1 MKLSMM
7 KYKDIWGM
15 LVLMSI
21 YIIAIWYK
29 FDVVPTIMETSSVFL
44 VVIATALMRRQMV
57 SGLTVGI
64 ISNVISIVYFSSLGL
79 YGQAAQRL
87 VVIGFRSR
95 SIATWKTRKDGT
107 VLKPSTMTW
116 KWQLI
121 LMGILTVIVLCAS
134 YYGFITAIDW
144 LSASMIIAFNILMI
158 WKKIE
163 GWMVF
168 LVANAIATTLFFLS
182 GSYLWMFNGLFAF
195 GTGIAAIK
203 GWMKDAKNSNIKV
216 QMVDN

>member
-1 MKLSMM
+1 M

-15 LVLMSI
+15 LLLMTA

-29 FDVVPTIMETSSVFL
+29 FDIAPTYMETISVFL
-44 VVIATALMRRQMV
+44 VVIATGLMRRQMV

-64 ISNVISIVYFSSLGL
+64 LSNIISIIYFALLGL

-116 KWQLI
+116 KWRLI
-121 LMGILTVIVLCAS
+121 LIGIMATIVLYAS
-134 YYGFITAIDW
+134 QYGLIPAIDW
-144 LSASMIIAFNILMI
+144 ACASMIIAFNVLMI

-163 GWMVF
+163 GWGLF
-168 LVANAIATTLFFLS
+168 LIANAIATILFFLS
-182 GSYLWMFNGLFAF
+182 GSYLWMFNTLFGF
-195 GTGIAAIK
+195 GTGIAAIQ
-203 GWMKDAKNSNIKV
+203 GWLKDSKNLNAHTP
-216 QMVDN
+216 